1 MRRKQ
6 IPAHVACAI
15 IAATTLLTGCGN
27 VELTLSPTMQYEIEV
42 GGEISKDV
50 KDYVTV
56 TIDGKELA
64 DLDQVTV
71 DTSKVDTN
79 TVGAYTVTVSYKN
92 NKAVIPV
99 TVTDTTAPELTTKDI
114 KVATG
119 TIVKIQD
126 VASLTDNSDANLAFV
141 VNGECVPE
149 ITVTDTMDATVL
161 AKDIYNNEIT
171 KTVHVES
178 FVPDTEAPV
187 VQATDIKAVV
197 GSTISYMDK
206 VTATDNVDKDLTA
219 SITVTGT
226 ETVDANT
233 AGTYPVTYTVTDKA
247 GNVGTVT
254 VNVIIEKKAVA
265 KKATTAKASTAKTGT
280 TAGTTTTTS
289 GTTTPSAPAS
299 TGGTTSGTTTTTET
313 PAAPAA
319 PAPPAPAA
327 PSNPMD
333 PNNPPAVGPSG
344 PAPFGGGITGDD
356 LNF

>member
-1 MRRKQ
+1 
-6 IPAHVACAI
+6 
-15 IAATTLLTGCGN
+15 
-27 VELTLSPTMQYEIEV
+27 MQCEIEV

-64 DLDQVTV
+64 DLDQVIV

-79 TVGAYTVTVSYKN
+79 TVGAYTVTISYKN

-99 TVTDTTAPELTTKDI
+99 TVTDTIAPDLITKDI

-119 TIVKIQD
+119 TVVKIQD
-126 VASLTDNSDANLAFV
+126 VASLTDNSDANVAFV

-149 ITVTDTMDATVL
+149 ITVTDTMDVAVL
-161 AKDIYNNEIT
+161 AKDVYNNEIT

-187 VQATDIKAVV
+187 IQATDIKAVV
-197 GSTISYMDK
+197 GSTISYMDN
-206 VTATDNVDKDLTA
+206 VTATDKVDGDLTA

-226 ETVDANT
+226 DTVDANT

-247 GNVGTVT
+247 GNVGTIT

-265 KKATTAKASTAKTGT
+265 KKANTAKASTAKTGT
-280 TAGTTTTTS
+280 ATTGATTTTS
-289 GTTTPSAPAS
+289 GTTTAPAS
-299 TGGTTSGTTTTTET
+299 SGGTTSGTTTTTET
-313 PAAPAA
+313 PVA
-319 PAPPAPAA
+319 PAPAPAPAA

-333 PNNPPAVGPSG
+333 PNNPPSSLPPGDVVY
-344 PAPFGGGITGDD
+344 GGGITGDD
-356 LNF
+356 LDF